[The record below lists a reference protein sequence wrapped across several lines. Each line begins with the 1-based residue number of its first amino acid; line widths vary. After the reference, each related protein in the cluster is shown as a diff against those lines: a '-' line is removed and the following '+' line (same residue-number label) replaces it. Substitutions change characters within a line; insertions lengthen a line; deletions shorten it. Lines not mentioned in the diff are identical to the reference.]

1 MMKVDLDNFQNEMEI
16 FNQTF
21 LKRYLMNI
29 KKILK
34 KIYKTNLIYRFND
47 LKQSV
52 STIIDDK
59 EANESARADNKK
71 QDDSILNVKKTS
83 NYPKK
88 TSK

>member
-1 MMKVDLDNFQNEMEI
+1 M
-16 FNQTF
+16 
-21 LKRYLMNI
+21 
-29 KKILK
+29 
-34 KIYKTNLIYRFND
+34 YRFND